1 MVRYPFYL
9 LALSCLLYLS
19 PTLLQ
24 AQGKQDPYP
33 GCGTILI
40 ETRQTGVAAFGSW
53 SRFIESQGVR
63 LDRTDP
69 TLLQLNTLPIAI
81 KKMNCE
87 YFIESTVTD
96 NGNILINLKWRS
108 LSPDSTTG
116 QPAVFQKWSYGA
128 EKKSVAF
135 TLYNEIMRLVD
146 NFGYTLI
153 WYTR

>member
-1 MVRYPFYL
+1 MRTYL
-9 LALSCLLYLS
+9 AFFLLGCLLPFAPTTLS
-19 PTLLQ
+19 

-33 GCGTILI
+33 GCGTIII
-40 ETRQTGVAAFGSW
+40 ETRLSGVAAFGSW

-96 NGNILINLKWRS
+96 NGNVLINLKWRS
-108 LSPDSTTG
+108 LSLDSVTQ
-116 QPAVFQKWSYGA
+116 QPASFQKWTYGA

-146 NFGYTLI
+146 NYGYTLI
-153 WYTR
+153 WYNR

>member
-1 MVRYPFYL
+1 MKKYFTVL
-9 LALSCLLYLS
+9 LLGCILQLV
-19 PTLLQ
+19 PTSLP

-33 GCGTILI
+33 GCGTIII
-40 ETRQTGVAAFGSW
+40 ETRQPGVAAFGSW

-87 YFIESTVTD
+87 YFIESTITD

-108 LSPDSTTG
+108 LSPDSATG
-116 QPAVFQKWSYGA
+116 QPASFQKWTYGA
-128 EKKSVAF
+128 EKKSIAF

-146 NFGYTLI
+146 NYGYTLI
-153 WYTR
+153 WYNR

>member
-1 MVRYPFYL
+1 MRNYFVL
-9 LALSCLLYLS
+9 LFLGS
-19 PTLLQ
+19 LLQ
-24 AQGKQDPYP
+24 FAYTPLKAQGKQDPYP
-33 GCGTILI
+33 GCGTIII
-40 ETRQTGVAAFGSW
+40 ETRQSGVAAFGSW

-87 YFIESTVTD
+87 YYIESTVTD

-108 LSPDSTTG
+108 LSPDSATG
-116 QPAVFQKWSYGA
+116 QPAPFQKWTYGA

-153 WYTR
+153 WYNR